1 MGVIQS
7 SINNL
12 LATAAIAAKF
22 SPNVEARAEE
32 VKKQKELAA
41 LKERRDT
48 IGKAAGGAVSE
59 YAENMEKAQKGEIGP
74 LGPEMSTSAEIAT
87 DLMEVYSGAAK
98 DVYLQEPNEENL
110 TALREGVKHKGTLNI
125 YEEQRESLKPDKS
138 KMKRFRAEQSAAN
151 ALSIKQEE
159 KKRGKDFR
167 GGKK

>member
-41 LKERRDT
+41 LKERRET

-59 YAENMEKAQKGEIGP
+59 YAENMGKVQTRE
-74 LGPEMSTSAEIAT
+74 LGPFSKDMETSAEIAK
-87 DLMEVYSGAAK
+87 DLMGVYSGAAK

-110 TALREGVKHKGTLNI
+110 AALKQGVGYKGTLNI
-125 YEEQRESLKPDKS
+125 YEEQREAMRPNTK
-138 KMKRFRAEQSAAN
+138 KMKRHKAEQSAADD
-151 ALSIKQEE
+151 LSIKQEE
-159 KKRGKDFR
+159 KQRGRSFR

>member
-22 SPNVEARAEE
+22 SPTVEARAEE
-32 VKKQKELAA
+32 VKKQKEIAS
-41 LKERRDT
+41 LKERRET

-59 YAENMEKAQKGEIGP
+59 YAENMKGVQAGKTGP
-74 LGPEMSTSAEIAT
+74 FSKEMETSAEIAK
-87 DLMEVYSGAAK
+87 DLMGIYSEAAK

-110 TALREGVKHKGTLNI
+110 TALREGVGHKGTLNI
-125 YEEQRESLKPDKS
+125 YEGQREAMRPDNK
-138 KMKRFRAEQSAAN
+138 KMKRHKAEQSAADD
-151 ALSIKQEE
+151 LSIKQEE
-159 KKRGKDFR
+159 KQRGRNFR